1 MHKINYTGY
10 NKNIN
15 DLRYRNL
22 EINVDIANISTNFK
36 RIMPFICCEATIKI
50 SCDEVK
56 LNIFASMCLWLS
68 MMLLNV
74 WIGWHDDVIKWKL
87 FPCYWPF
94 VRGINSSVNGEFP
107 TQRPVTRSFDVF
119 YDLRLNKRFSKLWRG
134 WWFETRSCTLW
145 SHCNDVIRNGH
156 WNVKK
161 SHGITSIH
169 YNESYLI
176 D

>member
-1 MHKINYTGY
+1 MHRRNYTGY
-10 NKNIN
+10 NKNLN

-56 LNIFASMCLWLS
+56 LDIFASMCLWLS

-94 VRGINSSVNGEFP
+94 MRGTHRSMVNSPHKGQWRGVLMFSMIYGWINGLVNYGEAG
-107 TQRPVTRSFDVF
+107 
-119 YDLRLNKRFSKLWRG
+119 DLRRNRAHY
-134 WWFETRSCTLW
+134 E
-145 SHCNDVIRNGH
+145 VI
-156 WNVKK
+156 VMM
-161 SHGITSIH
+161 
-169 YNESYLI
+169 
-176 D
+176 